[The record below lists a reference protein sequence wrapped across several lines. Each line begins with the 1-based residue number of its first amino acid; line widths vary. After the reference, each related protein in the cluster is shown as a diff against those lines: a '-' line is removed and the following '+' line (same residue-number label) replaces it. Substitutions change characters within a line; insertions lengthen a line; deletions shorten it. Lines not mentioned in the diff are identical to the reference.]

1 MTESYSKKFI
11 RTDGRQTWEPRPINI
26 HPGFIENAVG
36 SVLVETGKT
45 RVICTASVE
54 EGVPPF
60 LQQKDQ
66 TPKHGWLTAEYGML
80 PGSTG
85 RRKKRDTGGKI
96 DGRTQEIQ
104 RLIGRSLRSVV
115 DLSALGNHTLWVDC
129 DVIQADG
136 GTRTAA
142 ITGGFVALAI
152 ALDWMISQNKMDSWP
167 IQHQLAAVSVGLK
180 EGTVLVDLK
189 YDEDS
194 QADVDL
200 NVVQTLEGEL
210 VEVQGTAEHKRFRRE
225 QLDELLKLAEEGLT
239 SHFQV
244 QKKVLVELKNAKF

>member
-1 MTESYSKKFI
+1 
-11 RTDGRQTWEPRPINI
+11 
-26 HPGFIENAVG
+26 
-36 SVLVETGKT
+36 
-45 RVICTASVE
+45 
-54 EGVPPF
+54 
-60 LQQKDQ
+60 
-66 TPKHGWLTAEYGML
+66 ML

-85 RRKKRDTGGKI
+85 RRKKRDFGGKI

-115 DLSALGNHTLWVDC
+115 DLEALGNHTLWIDC

-152 ALDWMISQNKMDSWP
+152 ALDRMISEKKIDSWP
-167 IQHQLAAVSVGLK
+167 IQYQLAAVSVGLK
-180 EGTVLVDLK
+180 EGTALVDLK

-200 NVVQTLEGEL
+200 NVVQTSEGEL

-225 QLDELLKLAEEGLT
+225 QLDELLKLAEEGLR

-244 QKKVLVELKNAKF
+244 QRKILDDLKNAKF

>member
-1 MTESYSKKFI
+1 MPMVPFWLKLAKLELFAQLRLKK
-11 RTDGRQTWEPRPINI
+11 E
-26 HPGFIENAVG
+26 
-36 SVLVETGKT
+36 
-45 RVICTASVE
+45 
-54 EGVPPF
+54 VPPF
-60 LQQKDQ
+60 LQRKDQ
-66 TPKHGWLTAEYGML
+66 PPKHGWLTAEYGML

-85 RRKKRDTGGKI
+85 RRKKRDFGGKI

-115 DLSALGNHTLWVDC
+115 DLEALGNHTLWIDC

-152 ALDWMISQNKMDSWP
+152 ALDRMISEKKIDSWP
-167 IQHQLAAVSVGLK
+167 IQYQLAAVSVGLK
-180 EGTVLVDLK
+180 EGTALVDLK

-194 QADVDL
+194 KADVDL
-200 NVVQTLEGEL
+200 NVVQTSEGEL

-225 QLDELLKLAEEGLT
+225 QLDELLKLAEEGLK

-244 QKKVLVELKNAKF
+244 QRKILDDLKNAKF